1 MALKII
7 KMISKYNFYAGAT
20 SRIKYIVIHY
30 TGSTASAKNQCT
42 YFAGG
47 NRGAS
52 AHYFVD
58 HNGDIYQ
65 SVEDKN
71 SAWHCGGVT
80 IYKHKECRNTNSI
93 GIELCCR
100 TKGDPNKADNKW
112 YFEDVTVQ
120 AAIDLTKE
128 LMEKYHVPADHV
140 LRHYDVTGKVCPAPF
155 YYNNGK
161 HTWDLFKAA
170 ISTPFI
176 TAPGI
181 QNQPSSVE
189 TYTEKDMWDDFK
201 KEGYPDVAIAAWFG
215 NIEAESGFNSKNLQD
230 SYEGKLGTNYQEY
243 TDAIDNLSYT
253 KEQFIHDGAG
263 YGLCQWTYWT
273 RKRDMYEIIVKGF
286 GKSIGDKK
294 AQVTFLFWEL
304 NGNYKSLV
312 NKLKSCQTV
321 KEASDL
327 ILMEFEKPTNAA
339 SMKDK
344 RAKLSQKYYEKY
356 AGPSDSY
363 FSELQSI
370 VPFLFQVTIP
380 DLNIRKG
387 PGTNYDKTGL
397 CTGAGL
403 FTIVEVQ
410 PGKGSKLGWG
420 LLKSYIKER
429 NGWISL
435 DFGKKK

>member
-1 MALKII
+1 MALKIN
-7 KMISKYNFYAGAT
+7 KMISKYNFYAGSI

-30 TGSTASAKNQCT
+30 TGSVASAKNQCT
-42 YFAGG
+42 YFASG

-71 SAWHCGGVT
+71 SAWHCGGVK

-100 TKGDPNKADNKW
+100 TKGDPNKADNNW
-112 YFEDVTVQ
+112 YFEDATVQ
-120 AAIDLTKE
+120 AAIALTKE

-155 YYNNGK
+155 YYNNKK
-161 HTWDLFKAA
+161 HTWDRFKAA
-170 ISTPFI
+170 LK
-176 TAPGI
+176 I
-181 QNQPSSVE
+181 QNQSNSVE
-189 TYTEKDMWDDFK
+189 SYTEQDAWDDFK

-215 NIEAESGFNSKNLQD
+215 NIEAESGFNPKNLQD
-230 SYEGKLGTNYQEY
+230 SYEGLWRTNDQEY

-253 KEQFIHDGAG
+253 KDQFINDKAG
-263 YGLCQWTYWT
+263 YGLCQWTYWS
-273 RKRDMYEIIVKGF
+273 RKRSMYEFIVQGL

-294 AQVTFLFWEL
+294 AQINFLFWEL
-304 NGNYKSLV
+304 KGSYGLLA
-312 NKLKSCQTV
+312 NKLKACQTV
-321 KEASDL
+321 REASDL
-327 ILMEFEKPTNAA
+327 ILMEFEKPANAA
-339 SMKDK
+339 SMKEK

-356 AGPSDSY
+356 AEPSDSY

-387 PGTNYDKTGL
+387 PGTNYEETGL
-397 CTGAGL
+397 CTGPGL
-403 FTIVEVQ
+403 FTILEVQ
-410 PGKGSKLGWG
+410 AGKGSKLGWG
-420 LLKSYIKER
+420 LLKSYAKNR
-429 NGWISL
+429 DGWISL